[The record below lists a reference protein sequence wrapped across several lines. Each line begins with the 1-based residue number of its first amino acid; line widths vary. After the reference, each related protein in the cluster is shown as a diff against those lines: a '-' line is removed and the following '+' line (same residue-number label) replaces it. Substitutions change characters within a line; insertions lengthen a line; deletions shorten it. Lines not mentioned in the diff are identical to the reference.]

1 VKCAYCGYTLLSS
14 KVSPKRG
21 SEHYL
26 QCQTRFISKDACVGA
41 FISVKRLEKM
51 VLNELNIILS
61 QHLDQNELERNINF
75 TSNLNVQAENTKKN
89 ILKYRKKIDEYT
101 NGVRTLYLD
110 KVKGI
115 ITDNDYV
122 SMSEDFTTE
131 RNRILQFNSLSDS
144 IFI

>member
-1 VKCAYCGYTLLSS
+1 
-14 KVSPKRG
+14 
-21 SEHYL
+21 
-26 QCQTRFISKDACVGA
+26 
-41 FISVKRLEKM
+41 M